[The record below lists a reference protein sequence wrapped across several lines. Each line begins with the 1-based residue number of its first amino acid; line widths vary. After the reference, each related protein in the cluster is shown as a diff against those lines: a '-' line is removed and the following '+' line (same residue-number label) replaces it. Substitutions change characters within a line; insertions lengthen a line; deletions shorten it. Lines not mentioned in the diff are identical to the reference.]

1 MNFSKDMVFKQI
13 DAVICDLRHLLISM
27 EEFRENG
34 DTNKLQKRIE
44 ELEKEVKWW
53 QDRYNELYK
62 NYQENGD
69 INKLQKRIEELEK
82 EVKWWQDRYNELY
95 KNYLELLSCPRQKYR
110 PYQPIWVNK
119 TRSTNSF
126 TFTL

>member
-1 MNFSKDMVFKQI
+1 MNFSKDMIFKQI
-13 DAVICDLRHLLISM
+13 DTIICDLRHLLISI
-27 EEFRENG
+27 EEFQENG

-62 NYQENGD
+62 NY
-69 INKLQKRIEELEK
+69 
-82 EVKWWQDRYNELY
+82 
-95 KNYLELLSCPRQKYR
+95 LELLGCPRQKY
-110 PYQPIWVNK
+110 QPIWINSPTNPYEYEQPIWINK

>member
-1 MNFSKDMVFKQI
+1 MNFSKDMIFKQI
-13 DAVICDLRHLLISM
+13 DTVICDLRHLLVSM
-27 EEFRENG
+27 EE
-34 DTNKLQKRIE
+34 L
-44 ELEKEVKWW
+44 
-53 QDRYNELYK
+53 
-62 NYQENGD
+62 QENGD
-69 INKLQKRIEELEK
+69 INKLQKRIEDLEK
-82 EVKWWQDRYNELY
+82 ELKWWQDRYNELY

>member
-13 DAVICDLRHLLISM
+13 DAVICDLRHLLISI
-27 EEFRENG
+27 EEFQENG

-62 NYQENGD
+62 NY
-69 INKLQKRIEELEK
+69 
-82 EVKWWQDRYNELY
+82 
-95 KNYLELLSCPRQKYR
+95 LELLGCPRQKYR
-110 PYQPIWVNK
+110 PYQPIWINSPTNPYEYEQPIWVNK
-119 TRSTNSF
+119 TYSSDSF

>member
-34 DTNKLQKRIE
+34 DANKLQKRIE

-53 QDRYNELYK
+53 QDRYSELYK
-62 NYQENGD
+62 NYS
-69 INKLQKRIEELEK
+69 EL
-82 EVKWWQDRYNELY
+82 LS
-95 KNYLELLSCPRQKYR
+95 LELLSCPRQKYR
-110 PYQPIWVNK
+110 PYQPIWINSTNPYEYEQPIWVNK

>member
-34 DTNKLQKRIE
+34 DA
-44 ELEKEVKWW
+44 
-53 QDRYNELYK
+53 
-62 NYQENGD
+62 
-69 INKLQKRIEELEK
+69 NKLQKRIEELEK

-110 PYQPIWVNK
+110 TI
-119 TRSTNSF
+119 STNLDKFSYKSI
-126 TFTL
+126 

>member
-34 DTNKLQKRIE
+34 DANKLQKRIE

-53 QDRYNELYK
+53 QDR
-62 NYQENGD
+62 
-69 INKLQKRIEELEK
+69 
-82 EVKWWQDRYNELY
+82 
-95 KNYLELLSCPRQKYR
+95 
-110 PYQPIWVNK
+110 
-119 TRSTNSF
+119 
-126 TFTL
+126 